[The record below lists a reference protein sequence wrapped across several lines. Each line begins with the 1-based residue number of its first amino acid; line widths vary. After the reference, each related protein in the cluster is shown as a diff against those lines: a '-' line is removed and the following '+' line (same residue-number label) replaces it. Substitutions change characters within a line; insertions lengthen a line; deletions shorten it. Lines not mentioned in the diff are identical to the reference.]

1 MDEMDGIFTNTTTA
15 TEDYFKKS
23 ITANVTIPIAVLKEL
38 MGMKREEPE
47 KATIPET
54 KYEGIPE
61 TIQWF
66 RPQDKMPTFGAKCL
80 CIFETDSGL
89 MCACAVAGHASDKS
103 DSGEQTLYNGKTML
117 YWAHIPKGPKEG

>member
-15 TEDYFKKS
+15 TDDYFKES

-38 MGMKREEPE
+38 MGIKQREPE

-66 RPQDKMPTFGAKCL
+66 RPQDKMPAYMTKCL
-80 CIFETDSGL
+80 CIFETDNGL
-89 MCACAVAGHASDKS
+89 TCTCAVVGCAPEYFYGC
-103 DSGEQTLYNGKTML
+103 ELL
-117 YWAHIPKGPKEG
+117 YWAYMPKGPKEWQKYKL

>member
-1 MDEMDGIFTNTTTA
+1 MDEMGGIFTNTTTA
-15 TEDYFKKS
+15 TDDYFKGS

-38 MGMKREEPE
+38 MGIKQREPE
-47 KATIPET
+47 KATISET

-66 RPQDKMPTFGAKCL
+66 RPQDKTPTFGAKCL

-89 MCACAVAGHASDKS
+89 TCAYTVAGYADYG
-103 DSGEQTLYNGKTML
+103 SGLL
-117 YWAHIPKGPKEG
+117 YWAYLPKGPKEG